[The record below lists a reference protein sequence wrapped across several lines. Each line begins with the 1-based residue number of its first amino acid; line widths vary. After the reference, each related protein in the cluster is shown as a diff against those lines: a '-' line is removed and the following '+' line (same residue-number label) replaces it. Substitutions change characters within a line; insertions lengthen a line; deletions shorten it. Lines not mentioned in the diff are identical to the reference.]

1 MEERS
6 AEVAPPHPA
15 GERETWY
22 KLGPLAPTAEK
33 TVSIWWWAFGYFA
46 AYAPYSALTKAL
58 SDGKLGDKV
67 AGNTIL
73 PLSTFASFLAMVLFL
88 WGTGWWKSAGRRQ
101 LGPFAVPF
109 PTRWTAF
116 SGLCGAT
123 ILTTTTL
130 AYTISGVSIV
140 FMMLLLRGGVLM
152 IAPMVDAM
160 ARRKVKWPSWVA
172 TALTLSSLLV
182 TLIKRDESFTLP
194 LLAMID
200 VSAYLTA
207 YFIRLR
213 FMSKLAKSDDL
224 EVTRRYFVEEQLV
237 STPAAFLG
245 LGVLAII
252 GGGEFDNIR
261 RGFLDFPF
269 TVQAFWA
276 IGIGVLSQGTGIFGA
291 LVLLDKR
298 ENTFSVPVNRASS
311 MLAGVV
317 ATLALWGLGIGKV
330 LDWREAIGA
339 GLVISAIIVLSLPTL
354 PAKKAGAASG

>member
-1 MEERS
+1 MTTQ
-6 AEVAPPHPA
+6 P
-15 GERETWY
+15 
-22 KLGPLAPTAEK
+22 GPKEI
-33 TVSIWWWAFGYFA
+33 SIWWWAFGYFA

-58 SDGKLGDKV
+58 SDGKIGAKV
-67 AGNTIL
+67 PGNTIL
-73 PLSTFASFLAMVLFL
+73 PMSTLASFLAMVAFL
-88 WGTGWWKSAGRRQ
+88 YFTGWWKSAGRKQ
-101 LGPFAVPF
+101 FGSLSIPF
-109 PTRWTAF
+109 PTRWTAL

-152 IAPMVDAM
+152 IAPVVDAIS
-160 ARRKVKWPSWVA
+160 RRPVKWPSWVA
-172 TALTLSSLLV
+172 TGLTLSSLLV
-182 TLIKRDESFTLP
+182 TMIGRDESFALP
-194 LLAMID
+194 FLAVLD
-200 VSAYLTA
+200 VSAYLLA

-213 FMSKLAKSDDL
+213 FMSKLAKSDSV

-245 LGVLAII
+245 LAILAII
-252 GGGEFDNIR
+252 GGGGEFDNIR
-261 RGFLDFPF
+261 RGFIEFPF
-269 TVQAFWA
+269 TPQVFWA
-276 IGIGVLSQGTGIFGA
+276 IAIGVLSQGTGIFGA

-317 ATLALWGLGIGKV
+317 ATLSLWALGIGKV

-339 GLVISAIIVLSLPTL
+339 GLVISAIVVLSLPSL
-354 PAKKAGAASG
+354 LKKKQPPEAVEPRKAA

>member
-1 MEERS
+1 MTT
-6 AEVAPPHPA
+6 AAP
-15 GERETWY
+15 GD
-22 KLGPLAPTAEK
+22 KQ
-33 TVSIWWWAFGYFA
+33 VSIWWWAFGYFA

-67 AGNTIL
+67 PGNTIL
-73 PLSTFASFLAMVLFL
+73 PLSTLSSLCATIVFLYA
-88 WGTGWWKSAGRRQ
+88 TGWWKSAGKKQ
-101 LGPFAVPF
+101 FGSLSIPF
-109 PTRWTAF
+109 PTRWTAL

-152 IAPMVDAM
+152 IAPMVDALS
-160 ARRKVKWPSWVA
+160 RRKVKWTSWVA

-182 TLIKRDESFTLP
+182 TMIGRDESFTLP
-194 LLAMID
+194 LLAILD
-200 VSAYLTA
+200 VSAYLGA

-213 FMSKLAKSDDL
+213 FMSKLAKSEDL

-237 STPAAFLG
+237 STPAALLG
-245 LGVLAII
+245 LGILAII

-261 RGFLDFPF
+261 RGFIEFPF
-269 TVQAFWA
+269 TLPALWA
-276 IGIGVLSQGTGIFGA
+276 VGIGVLSQGTGIFGA

-317 ATLALWGLGIGKV
+317 ATLSLWALGIGKP
-330 LDWREAIGA
+330 LDPREGIGA
-339 GLVISAIIVLSLPTL
+339 GLVIAAIVVLSLPSL
-354 PAKKAGAASG
+354 MKKKQSG

>member
-1 MEERS
+1 M
-6 AEVAPPHPA
+6 APS
-15 GERETWY
+15 GE
-22 KLGPLAPTAEK
+22 KH
-33 TVSIWWWAFGYFA
+33 VSIWWWAFGYFA

-58 SDGKLGDKV
+58 SDGKMGAKV
-67 AGNTIL
+67 PGNTIL
-73 PLSTFASFLAMVLFL
+73 PLSTLSSFIAMVIFL
-88 WGTGWWKSAGRRQ
+88 LATGWWRSAGRRQ
-101 LGPFAVPF
+101 VGKWAVPF

-152 IAPMVDAM
+152 IAPIVDALS
-160 ARRKVKWPSWVA
+160 RRKVKWTSWVA

-182 TLIKRDESFTLP
+182 TMVGRDDSFALP
-194 LLAMID
+194 VVAILD
-200 VSAYLTA
+200 VTAYLAA
-207 YFIRLR
+207 YFVRLR

-245 LGVLAII
+245 LGLLALI
-252 GGGEFDNIR
+252 GGGQFDEIR
-261 RGFLDFPF
+261 RGFLEFPF
-269 TVQAFWA
+269 SGQASWA
-276 IGIGVLSQGTGIFGA
+276 IAIGVLSQGTGIFGA

-317 ATLALWGLGIGKV
+317 ATLSLWALGLGKA
-330 LDWREAIGA
+330 LDWREGIGA
-339 GLVISAIIVLSLPTL
+339 GLVISAIVVLSLPSIL
-354 PAKKAGAASG
+354 KKPPAAS